1 MRGCVFIKFKT
12 TVSHTL
18 QCTVSSFERSSETR
32 WRNIKL
38 LLMHVSQ
45 RVACWLQKRDC
56 VRWSKQIYWAG
67 LELVTQLR
75 GELVPPWYI
84 LIESCEKKRTVVYLI
99 AYSACLFFH
108 IFSIEH
114 YCKQIFYWYR
124 ACNNCDKYQKWFV
137 AEPSVCLNLWC
148 RGRDCMC
155 RVRSY
160 ITGTSFLLPLSSI
173 FFPSDYFFSSFHASA
188 FMLPLLH
195 NKWTNESVTCSLME
209 L

>member
-1 MRGCVFIKFKT
+1 MSTKLLCIKHNQQLVFAILTFESARHLLFNFQILLICTSQLLRYVTNQSGSSIPTPSQRKLLMRGCVFIKFKT

-56 VRWSKQIYWAG
+56 VWWSKQIYWAG

-84 LIESCEKKRTVVYLI
+84 LIESCEKKRTVV
-99 AYSACLFFH
+99 
-108 IFSIEH
+108 
-114 YCKQIFYWYR
+114 
-124 ACNNCDKYQKWFV
+124 
-137 AEPSVCLNLWC
+137 
-148 RGRDCMC
+148 
-155 RVRSY
+155 
-160 ITGTSFLLPLSSI
+160 
-173 FFPSDYFFSSFHASA
+173 
-188 FMLPLLH
+188 
-195 NKWTNESVTCSLME
+195 
-209 L
+209 